1 MRRKQTALLITLLLL
16 SSLAFVSQTR
26 PQSSVSSSDPITA
39 DRGGPPVTDE
49 DGDRI
54 PDLHESI
61 FGDVRLIEDSTG
73 IISVNGLNPMNA
85 TDNMSDHDNDGAS
98 ALLEFCWPYTLDTC
112 FDRLSLTGKPP
123 QFTESGL
130 REYLDPRV
138 ADTDGDGLPDGYEI
152 YMCTEGGL
160 GYQNAT
166 NAWQCLWFDPLDPS
180 DSIEDIDK
188 CDDYSFG
195 CGDGFDVD
203 RDGYIDIG
211 ERYTNSEEYLYGTP
225 DDWLTERDGLWCAGK
240 IPGLTDDSCQTEV
253 ARATGDNGWLGSDPT
268 EPDSDYYTWSEVI
281 AIGLAV
287 PGDGIPDGWEVHYG
301 LDPRNSSDAIEDT
314 DLDGW
319 DLDRDGFIIPDISTS
334 TAHWGEAFS
343 NYEEYMIHHD
353 DGAWVTPGL
362 RGVSSSE
369 SDSVVVSFDQS
380 TSPGLVDGAVHTVL
394 ADSARDRLLV
404 GSKYGISV
412 IDPFE
417 GGTSLYELPSGM
429 MMHTMIRW
437 SPGDSDFLIIGSN
450 LGLHSIILETG
461 LPLMDSMSETRIGSV
476 EGIYSLDTGSG
487 DLDLILFGND
497 SAWTATVTKQGDV
510 TEVTVSEPVFNEAM
524 TEMLTSSKAE
534 VITALHVPMFG
545 RGPLLLIGTDAGLIA
560 WNTTDGS
567 TSVGDPWWVFN
578 RENAEDFVQRADL
591 LNVSKSAVVNALVTA
606 GPLDALGNVEEVT
619 GVWVGTAGG
628 LHLLNLQLLIQ
639 MPRTAFDSDRMYNI
653 ERWAEGANDI
663 HSILP
668 LDGKIVIGSRDGTWC
683 LEGGHS
689 GVLGLYLNQ
698 TRIPGMATSLITLEH
713 GTSLWIFAGISP
725 GRYMNIMPI
734 DPTSEDSDLD
744 GMPDGWEFIYG
755 LDPTDPHDRYRDADA
770 DGVHFSTSDGFEFD
784 RDWTNL
790 DEYRFVSNTED
801 GFNGTDPRDRDTDGD
816 GLTDG
821 EEYWGWF
828 AESTNFDC
836 HYLNE
841 EYLCDEEAGELA
853 EQVHFEGWLGS
864 GAGGG
869 TDGPTDPTNAD
880 TDGDGM
886 PDGWEME
893 HRRWIGDVY
902 NGGNLWTL
910 DPRDP
915 LDKDQDADGDGLSNL
930 CEYMWGNLLETV
942 LREGLATH
950 GETSEA
956 AANWIA
962 TDPNNIDSDGDTLP
976 DGWEARYACSW
987 KKDNAGINPLNGSDL
1002 LNNPDGDG
1010 LRYQP

>member
-26 PQSSVSSSDPITA
+26 PQSSVSSTDPITA

-61 FGDVRLIEDSTG
+61 FGDVRLIEDSIG
-73 IISVNGLNPMNA
+73 IVSVNGLDPMNA

-225 DDWLTERDGLWCAGK
+225 DDWLTERDGLWCAGE

-268 EPDSDYYTWSEVI
+268 ESDSDYYTWSEVI

-362 RGVSSSE
+362 RGTSSSE

-404 GSKYGISV
+404 GSKYGISI

-417 GGTSLYELPSGM
+417 GITTLYELPSGM
-429 MMHTMIRW
+429 VMHTMIRW

-461 LPLMDSMSETRIGSV
+461 LPLMDSMSEARIGPV

-487 DLDLILFGND
+487 NLDLILFGND
-497 SAWTATVTKQGDV
+497 SAWTATVSEQEDAA
-510 TEVTVSEPVFNEAM
+510 EATVIEPVFNEAM
-524 TEMLTSSKAE
+524 TEMLTSSETE
-534 VITALHVPMFG
+534 VLTALHVPMFG

-567 TSVGDPWWVFN
+567 TSVGAPWWVFD

-628 LHLLNLQLLIQ
+628 LHLLNLQLLVQ

-663 HSILP
+663 HSI
-668 LDGKIVIGSRDGTWC
+668 C
-683 LEGGHS
+683 L
-689 GVLGLYLNQ
+689 LY
-698 TRIPGMATSLITLEH
+698 TSP
-713 GTSLWIFAGISP
+713 S
-725 GRYMNIMPI
+725 
-734 DPTSEDSDLD
+734 
-744 GMPDGWEFIYG
+744 
-755 LDPTDPHDRYRDADA
+755 
-770 DGVHFSTSDGFEFD
+770 
-784 RDWTNL
+784 
-790 DEYRFVSNTED
+790 
-801 GFNGTDPRDRDTDGD
+801 PRD
-816 GLTDG
+816 
-821 EEYWGWF
+821 
-828 AESTNFDC
+828 
-836 HYLNE
+836 
-841 EYLCDEEAGELA
+841 
-853 EQVHFEGWLGS
+853 
-864 GAGGG
+864 
-869 TDGPTDPTNAD
+869 
-880 TDGDGM
+880 
-886 PDGWEME
+886 
-893 HRRWIGDVY
+893 
-902 NGGNLWTL
+902 
-910 DPRDP
+910 
-915 LDKDQDADGDGLSNL
+915 
-930 CEYMWGNLLETV
+930 
-942 LREGLATH
+942 
-950 GETSEA
+950 
-956 AANWIA
+956 
-962 TDPNNIDSDGDTLP
+962 
-976 DGWEARYACSW
+976 
-987 KKDNAGINPLNGSDL
+987 
-1002 LNNPDGDG
+1002 
-1010 LRYQP
+1010 

>member
-1 MRRKQTALLITLLLL
+1 MRRKQTALLITMLLL
-16 SSLAFVSQTR
+16 SSLAFISQTR
-26 PQSSVSSSDPITA
+26 PQSSVSSTDPITA

-61 FGDVRLIEDSTG
+61 FGDVRLVESSTG
-73 IISVNGLNPMNA
+73 VVSVNGLNPMNA

-166 NAWQCLWFDPLDPS
+166 NSWQCLWFDPLDPS

-188 CDDYSFG
+188 CDDFSFG

-203 RDGYIDIG
+203 RDGDIDVG

-225 DDWLTERDGLWCAGK
+225 EDWLTERDGLWCAGE
-240 IPGLTDDSCQTEV
+240 IPGLSDDSCQTEV
-253 ARATGDNGWLGSDPT
+253 ARATGDSGWLGSDPT

-281 AIGLAV
+281 AVGLAV

-301 LDPRNSSDAIEDT
+301 LDPRNSSDAIIDT

-362 RGVSSSE
+362 RGASFSDGESE
-369 SDSVVVSFDQS
+369 TSSFDQS

-404 GSKYGISV
+404 GSRYGISV
-412 IDPFE
+412 IDPF
-417 GGTSLYELPSGM
+417 GGTASLHELPSGM
-429 MMHTMIRW
+429 EMHTMVRW
-437 SPGDSDFLIIGSN
+437 SPDDSDFLIIGSN
-450 LGLHSIILETG
+450 RGLHVISLENG
-461 LPLMDSMSETRIGSV
+461 LPQMDSISESDFGPV
-476 EGIYSLDTGSG
+476 ESIYPLDTGSG
-487 DLDLILFGND
+487 DLDLILFGNR
-497 SAWTATVTKQGDV
+497 SAWTATVAVQGDGAEASAGEAV
-510 TEVTVSEPVFNEAM
+510 LSAAM
-524 TEMLTSSKAE
+524 TDMLIDSEADVLSA
-534 VITALHVPMFG
+534 VHVPMFG
-545 RGPLLLIGTDAGLIA
+545 RGPLLLIGTNAGLIA

-567 TSVGDPWWVFN
+567 TSIGDPWWVFD

-591 LNVSKSAVVNALVTA
+591 LNVTKSAVVNALVVA
-606 GPLDALGNVEEVT
+606 GPLDALGGVEEVT

-628 LHLLNLQLLIQ
+628 LHMLNLQLLVQ
-639 MPRTAFDSDRMYNI
+639 MPRTAFDSDRMYNL
-653 ERWAEGANDI
+653 ERWAEGANDV

-668 LDGKIVIGSRDGTWC
+668 MADNKVLIGSRDGTWC

-689 GVLGLYLNQ
+689 GILGLYLNQ
-698 TRIPGMATSLITLEH
+698 TRIPGLVTSLTTLEY
-713 GTSLWIFAGISP
+713 GSSLWIFAGISP

-734 DPTSEDSDLD
+734 DPTSKDSDLD

-755 LDPTDPHDRYRDADA
+755 LDPTDPYDRYRDADA

-790 DEYRFVSNTED
+790 DEYRFVSVTEG
-801 GFNGTDPRDRDTDGD
+801 GFNGTDPRDIDTDGD

-821 EEYWGWF
+821 EEYWG
-828 AESTNFDC
+828 
-836 HYLNE
+836 
-841 EYLCDEEAGELA
+841 
-853 EQVHFEGWLGS
+853 
-864 GAGGG
+864 
-869 TDGPTDPTNAD
+869 
-880 TDGDGM
+880 
-886 PDGWEME
+886 
-893 HRRWIGDVY
+893 
-902 NGGNLWTL
+902 
-910 DPRDP
+910 
-915 LDKDQDADGDGLSNL
+915 LSL
-930 CEYMWGNLLETV
+930 I
-942 LREGLATH
+942 H
-950 GETSEA
+950 
-956 AANWIA
+956 I
-962 TDPNNIDSDGDTLP
+962 
-976 DGWEARYACSW
+976 
-987 KKDNAGINPLNGSDL
+987 
-1002 LNNPDGDG
+1002 
-1010 LRYQP
+1010 